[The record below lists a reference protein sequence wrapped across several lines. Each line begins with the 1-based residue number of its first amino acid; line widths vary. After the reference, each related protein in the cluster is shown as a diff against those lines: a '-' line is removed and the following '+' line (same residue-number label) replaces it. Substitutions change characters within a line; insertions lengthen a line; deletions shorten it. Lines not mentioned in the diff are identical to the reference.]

1 MLPPQKH
8 VRFRPPHAWNR
19 VFRFYIKSLYLF
31 RRSLTGG
38 TPAHMLRPA
47 FGARLPGI
55 FPQRFQEIAMAD
67 PHERNGENERKPSSA
82 DDADLSARLK
92 SLDAR
97 ISQAS
102 VHRAESEPRLRPKSD
117 SSAIGQAFR
126 YSAEFVSGVLAG
138 GIVGWLV
145 DRLFGTSP
153 WGLIICL
160 ILGFCAG
167 MLNLLRASGTVK
179 PARYDDKK

>member
-1 MLPPQKH
+1 
-8 VRFRPPHAWNR
+8 
-19 VFRFYIKSLYLF
+19 
-31 RRSLTGG
+31 
-38 TPAHMLRPA
+38 
-47 FGARLPGI
+47 
-55 FPQRFQEIAMAD
+55 MAD
-67 PHERNGENERKPSSA
+67 PHERNGDNERKPGSA

-102 VHRAESEPRLRPKSD
+102 VQRAEAEPRTRQTSD

-126 YSAEFVSGVLAG
+126 LSAEFVAGVAAG
-138 GIVGWLV
+138 GILGWIV

-153 WGLIICL
+153 WGLIVCL

-167 MLNLLRASGTVK
+167 MLNLLRAAGMVK
-179 PARYDDKK
+179 SARYDDKR

>member
-1 MLPPQKH
+1 
-8 VRFRPPHAWNR
+8 
-19 VFRFYIKSLYLF
+19 
-31 RRSLTGG
+31 
-38 TPAHMLRPA
+38 
-47 FGARLPGI
+47 
-55 FPQRFQEIAMAD
+55 MAD
-67 PHERNGENERKPSSA
+67 PLERNGEEGRKPSGA

-102 VHRAESEPRLRPKSD
+102 VHRAESEPRTRQSSN
-117 SSAIGQAFR
+117 SSALGQAFR
-126 YSAEFVSGVLAG
+126 LSAEFVAGVFAG
-138 GIVGWLV
+138 GILGWIV

-153 WGLIICL
+153 WGLIVCL

-167 MLNLLRASGTVK
+167 MLNLMRVSGVVK

>member
-1 MLPPQKH
+1 
-8 VRFRPPHAWNR
+8 
-19 VFRFYIKSLYLF
+19 
-31 RRSLTGG
+31 
-38 TPAHMLRPA
+38 MLRAA

-55 FPQRFQEIAMAD
+55 FPQRFKENAVAD
-67 PHERNGENERKPSSA
+67 PHERNGGNERKPGGA

-97 ISQAS
+97 INQAS
-102 VHRAESEPRLRPKSD
+102 VHREASEPRSRPTSD

-126 YSAEFVSGVLAG
+126 LSAEFVSGVLAG
-138 GIVGWLV
+138 GVLGWLV

-153 WGLIICL
+153 WGLVICL
-160 ILGFCAG
+160 VLGFCAG

-179 PARYDDKK
+179 PARFDDKK

>member
-1 MLPPQKH
+1 
-8 VRFRPPHAWNR
+8 
-19 VFRFYIKSLYLF
+19 
-31 RRSLTGG
+31 
-38 TPAHMLRPA
+38 
-47 FGARLPGI
+47 
-55 FPQRFQEIAMAD
+55 MAD
-67 PHERNGENERKPSSA
+67 PQERNGGNERKPDST

-102 VHRAESEPRLRPKSD
+102 AQRAESEPRARPTSD
-117 SSAIGQAFR
+117 SSALGQAFR
-126 YSAEFVSGVLAG
+126 LSAEFVAGVAAG
-138 GIVGWLV
+138 GILGWLV

-167 MLNLLRASGTVK
+167 MLNLMRAAGMVK
-179 PARYDDKK
+179 SARYDDKR